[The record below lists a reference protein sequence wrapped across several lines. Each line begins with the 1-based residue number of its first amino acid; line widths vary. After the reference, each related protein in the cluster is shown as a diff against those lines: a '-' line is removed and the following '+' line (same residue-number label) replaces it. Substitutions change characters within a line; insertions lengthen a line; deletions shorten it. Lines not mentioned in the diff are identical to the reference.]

1 MTNLAPTY
9 MNIAGVPST
18 STGFL
23 TITNLPYGK
32 YRFDISVSDNVGN
45 ITMQSYT
52 YFVDAIEWTI
62 DSDIYNIGDIINN
75 VTKFGTGELVI
86 TVRTV

>member
-1 MTNLAPTY
+1 
-9 MNIAGVPST
+9 MNISGVPST

-23 TITNLPYGK
+23 AITNLPYGK

-75 VTKFGTGELVI
+75 ITKFGTGELVI